1 MNDYLI
7 KRPVSKVFFH
17 YLIPAICATMVTSI
31 YVLADTI
38 IIGKFLGSTAMAALN
53 IVLPVFNVFFG
64 MGLLFGVGG
73 SVLMSVFRGG
83 GDFVMDFLSPVPVTV
98 QVFST
103 YTSAGPSKGTTV

>member
-1 MNDYLI
+1 M
-7 KRPVSKVFFH
+7 RPVSKVFFH

-64 MGLLFGVGG
+64 MGLLFGVRRLGFDVRFQG
-73 SVLMSVFRGG
+73 REA
-83 GDFVMDFLSPVPVTV
+83 
-98 QVFST
+98 
-103 YTSAGPSKGTTV
+103 TSKR